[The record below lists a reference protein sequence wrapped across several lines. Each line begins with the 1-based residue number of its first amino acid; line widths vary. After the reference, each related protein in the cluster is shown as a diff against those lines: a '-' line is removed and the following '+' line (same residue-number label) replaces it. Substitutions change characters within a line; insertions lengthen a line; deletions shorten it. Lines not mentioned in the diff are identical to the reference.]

1 MTPTEFNVGLGT
13 FLTANVV
20 AKVLYNDHWFNHQR
34 SNIRLAQTILA
45 TGQIT
50 EGNQLARLQRYI
62 QVGQFKLNCIK
73 NISRVPFLPLA
84 AVAAAY
90 NYFRK

>member
-1 MTPTEFNVGLGT
+1 MTPTQFNVGLGT
-13 FLTANVV
+13 FLTANVI
-20 AKVLYNDHWFNHQR
+20 AKVLYHDHWFNHQR

-45 TGQIT
+45 HVEMT
-50 EGNQLARLQRYI
+50 EKESARLQRYI
-62 QVGQFKLNCIK
+62 NRQQYKATCIK
-73 NISRVPFLPLA
+73 AMARVPFLPLA